1 MSRLFKLLLAVVLAL
16 FILAC
21 GLISGPVSDIENAAS
36 TAEAFATSMP
46 VDTLEALTTAIPL
59 QTIEALPSEIPDYAN
74 YFSPTGTPVEQWNDI
89 PIMPQATVGQE
100 FDDNTYSYTVPLSA
114 SDVQAFYDQN
124 MEALGWTS
132 SFGFQP
138 SEEGG
143 ILLYQKDSEFLTITM
158 VADQDGSNGVDVL
171 LQKQ

>member
-1 MSRLFKLLLAVVLAL
+1 MSRLSKILLGSAISL
-16 FILAC
+16 FILSC
-21 GLISGPVSDIENAAS
+21 SLVTGPISGVENAAS

-46 VDTLEALTTAIPL
+46 L
-59 QTIEALPSEIPDYAN
+59 QTIEALSTTIPVQTIEAFPSKIADYGD
-74 YFSPTGTPVEQWNDI
+74 YFSPTGTPVSEWNGF

-100 FDDNTYSYTVPLSA
+100 FNDNTYSYTVPLSA
-114 SDVQAFYDQN
+114 SDVQAFYDQKL
-124 MEALGWTS
+124 ETLGWTS

-138 SEEGG
+138 SQDGG

>member
-1 MSRLFKLLLAVVLAL
+1 MSRLSKILLGSALGL

-21 GLISGPVSDIENAAS
+21 SLVTGPINQVENTAS
-36 TAEAFATSMP
+36 TAESFASALPINTIEALATSIP
-46 VDTLEALTTAIPL
+46 V
-59 QTIEALPSEIPDYAN
+59 QTIEALPSTIPDYEN

-89 PIMPQATVGQE
+89 PIMLQATVGQE
-100 FDDNTYSYTVPLSA
+100 FDDNTYSYTVPLPA
-114 SDVQAFYDQN
+114 SDVQAFYDQK

-143 ILLYQKDSEFLTITM
+143 ILVYQKDSEFLTITM
-158 VADQDGSNGVDVL
+158 VADQDGSVGVDVL

>member
-1 MSRLFKLLLAVVLAL
+1 MSRLSKILLGFVVSL

-21 GLISGPVSDIENAAS
+21 NLVTGPISEVENAAS
-36 TAEAFATSMP
+36 TAESFAS
-46 VDTLEALTTAIPL
+46 AIPVETIESIATTIPI
-59 QTIEALPSEIPDYAN
+59 QTLEALPSEIPDYGN
-74 YFSPTGTPVEQWNDI
+74 YFSPEGVPVEQWNDI
-89 PIMPQATVGQE
+89 PIMPEATVGQE
-100 FDDNTYSYTVPLSA
+100 FDANTYSYTVPLSA
-114 SDVQAFYDQN
+114 SEVQAFYDQN
-124 MEALGWTS
+124 LEALGWTS

-143 ILLYQKDSEFLTITM
+143 VLLYQKDSEFLTITM

>member
-1 MSRLFKLLLAVVLAL
+1 MSRLLKILLGSLMGL

-21 GLISGPVSDIENAAS
+21 GLVTGPISDVEKAAS
-36 TAEAFATSMP
+36 TAESFASALPINTI
-46 VDTLEALTTAIPL
+46 EALATNIPI
-59 QTIEALPSEIPDYAN
+59 QTLEALPSEIPDYRN
-74 YFSPTGTPVEQWNDI
+74 YFSPEGTPVEQWNDI

-100 FDDNTYSYTVPLSA
+100 FNDKTYSYTVPLPA
-114 SDVQAFYDQN
+114 SDVQAFYDQH